1 MELSEALLT
10 TLVAGGISIIVAL
23 ITYNSTLRKV
33 KSENMI
39 LEKQIQTKFLE
50 KLYELRLKNYPKAFE
65 LTDILGKKKGIYI
78 ESLEIASRYKEIEKE
93 LRAWKSGES
102 GLILSERSLEA
113 YYELMNSFKAQFA
126 LGDKYNDE
134 QLQRFYKARTNF
146 RNELRKDIGLMFKSD
161 N

>member
-1 MELSEALLT
+1 MGVNEAVLT
-10 TLVAGGISIIVAL
+10 AFIAGGVSIIVAI
-23 ITYNSTLRKV
+23 ITYISTVRKV
-33 KSENMI
+33 KAENTM

-65 LTDILGKKKGIYI
+65 LTDTLGKKKGINMQ
-78 ESLEIASRYKEIEKE
+78 EVEIPFQYKKLEKE
-93 LRAWKSGES
+93 LRAWKSGVS
-102 GLILSERSLEA
+102 SLILSERSLDA
-113 YYELMNSFKAQFA
+113 YYELINSFKAQLA

-134 QLQRFYKARTNF
+134 QLQRFYKARTKF